1 MLQFTML
8 LIVAMNDVAD
18 KNSTWVTGLTVV
30 KLLNGCNLIVVI
42 GNLGFVDETVAEHSA
57 ATALHNNDDDD
68 DHKANDEDN
77 NNNNNNDS
85 G

>member
-30 KLLNGCNLIVVI
+30 KLY
-42 GNLGFVDETVAEHSA
+42 
-57 ATALHNNDDDD
+57 
-68 DHKANDEDN
+68 
-77 NNNNNNDS
+77 
-85 G
+85 

>member
-1 MLQFTML
+1 MGYWTDCSK
-8 LIVAMNDVAD
+8 A
-18 KNSTWVTGLTVV
+18 
-30 KLLNGCNLIVVI
+30 LLNGCNLIVVI
-42 GNLGFVDETVAEHSA
+42 GNLGFVDETVAEDSA
-57 ATALHNNDDDD
+57 ATALHNNDDD